1 MVLRALAKLLT
12 KQAKAMD
19 FLALVVPNRAGGC
32 AKSCSLQRNL
42 RNLLIISF
50 ILFFLF
56 KAFFPV
62 SLGSYAVFLGEKP
75 VESAQ

>member
-32 AKSCSLQRNL
+32 AKSYSLQH
-42 RNLLIISF
+42 NLLIISF

>member
-42 RNLLIISF
+42 LIISF

>member
-32 AKSCSLQRNL
+32 AKSCSLQH
-42 RNLLIISF
+42 NLLIISF